1 MIGMR
6 VAVASATVGIGALG
20 ASAATTFTTVF
31 GPGGDAG
38 LLVPESSVLNGID
51 SIATFGAANNAV
63 GPLAGSANVGE
74 TLFFQVG
81 PLYVGGAGPAS
92 SNPLSA
98 QGEANLGGAV
108 ANNRAYGVIGEGRS
122 DITFASGSVT
132 DIFLQVRGTADGQTT
147 GTNPGTN
154 FGGVPTDLA
163 DAAGTLLV
171 WTEFGV
177 EATLQVSNDDYQLFS
192 LSAADFLGDSI
203 TRVSIINQGPANS
216 VVALGE
222 LTTIPA
228 PGALGVAALAGVA
241 AVRRRRGV

>member
-1 MIGMR
+1 MTGNQI
-6 VAVASATVGIGALG
+6 AVAIATVGIGALA
-20 ASAATTFTTVF
+20 ASASTTFTTVF

-38 LLVPESSVLNGID
+38 LNVPDSSVLNGID
-51 SIATFGAANNAV
+51 SIATFGAANNNV
-63 GPLAGSANVGE
+63 GPFANSANVGE
-74 TLFFQVG
+74 TLFFQIG

-98 QGEANLGGAV
+98 QGEANLGGPV
-108 ANNRAYGVIGEGRS
+108 SNNRAYGVIGAGRS
-122 DITFASGSVT
+122 DITFESGSVT
-132 DIFLQVRGTADGQTT
+132 DIFLQARGTADGQTT

-154 FGGVPTDLA
+154 FGGVPTDLV

-177 EATLQVSNDDYQLFS
+177 EATLQVSNDDFQVFS

-203 TRVSIINQGPANS
+203 TRVSIINEGASNS
-216 VVALGE
+216 AVLLGE

-228 PGALGVAALAGVA
+228 PGVIGLAGMAALAGT
-241 AVRRRRGV
+241 RRRRG